1 MLVREERY
9 SPHPLQVHEVYIP
22 ASRNRLVLLPSH
34 ISTPRFSGAN
44 GWRVAMSVANVDMFE
59 FHDEEKANEWI
70 RWYNREGPI
79 GFSEA
84 EVLLFVR
91 TGPTS
96 GLTLSVYPDDNARQ
110 AGSEVRQKFQAQQGD
125 YVREITVFEGDV
137 EMKHIK
143 R

>member
-1 MLVREERY
+1 
-9 SPHPLQVHEVYIP
+9 
-22 ASRNRLVLLPSH
+22 
-34 ISTPRFSGAN
+34 
-44 GWRVAMSVANVDMFE
+44 MSVSNVNMFE

-70 RWYNREGPI
+70 SWYNSDGPS

-96 GLTLSVYPDDNARQ
+96 GLTISVYPDDNARQ
-110 AGSEVRQKFQAQQGD
+110 AGSGVRQKFQAQQAD

-143 R
+143 RY

>member
-1 MLVREERY
+1 
-9 SPHPLQVHEVYIP
+9 
-22 ASRNRLVLLPSH
+22 
-34 ISTPRFSGAN
+34 
-44 GWRVAMSVANVDMFE
+44 MSVSNVNMFE

-70 RWYNREGPI
+70 SWYNRDGPS

-91 TGPTS
+91 TGPTY
-96 GLTLSVYPDDNARQ
+96 GLTISVYPDDNARQ
-110 AGSEVRQKFQAQQGD
+110 AD

>member
-1 MLVREERY
+1 MVFLFYYGVRLIIHYFTVKNDEIVAVLCVSLEKNVYY
-9 SPHPLQVHEVYIP
+9 S
-22 ASRNRLVLLPSH
+22 
-34 ISTPRFSGAN
+34 
-44 GWRVAMSVANVDMFE
+44 NVDMFE

-96 GLTLSVYPDDNARQ
+96 GLILSVYPDDNARQ

>member
-1 MLVREERY
+1 MTFQGTLWG
-9 SPHPLQVHEVYIP
+9 HFLI
-22 ASRNRLVLLPSH
+22 PSH
-34 ISTPRFSGAN
+34 AFKPRYSGAN
-44 GWRVAMSVANVDMFE
+44 HWRVAMSVSNVNMFE

-70 RWYNREGPI
+70 SWYNRDGPS

-96 GLTLSVYPDDNARQ
+96 GLTISVYPDDNARQ
-110 AGSEVRQKFQAQQGD
+110 AGSEVRQKFQEQQAD